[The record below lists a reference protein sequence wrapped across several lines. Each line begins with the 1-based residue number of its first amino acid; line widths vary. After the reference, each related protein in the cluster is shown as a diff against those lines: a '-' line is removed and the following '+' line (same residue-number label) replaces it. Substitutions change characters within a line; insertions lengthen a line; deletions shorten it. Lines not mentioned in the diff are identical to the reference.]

1 MHYQKLY
8 NNSCQAVTLSLS
20 KGQSRH
26 QKAKIMK
33 KTITTVLA
41 LLITGLCSAQT
52 DYSKSLSG
60 IEWVKVISKSDI
72 SVVVHDKN
80 EILIKGNSNGY
91 SSEKAKGLRLVGA
104 GGTANTNVGFNVVQE
119 GNALIVTNLRKNESA
134 RIYLPK
140 NQKVAVT
147 STWNGDISIEGF
159 SNEIEATCELNGGM
173 MLSNISGPLTAN
185 TLNGEIDV
193 IFDVISQESPT
204 SLNTTNGAIDVSL
217 SGNTAADISMSS
229 WNGDMYS
236 NFDIKSS
243 SNKDGMK
250 KVSSRKTT
258 GTINGGGVSITL
270 KSTNGNIYL
279 RKK

>member
-8 NNSCQAVTLSLS
+8 
-20 KGQSRH
+20 KY
-26 QKAKIMK
+26 QKAKIMR
-33 KTITTVLA
+33 KTITTALV

-60 IEWVKVISKSDI
+60 IEWVKIISKSNI
-72 SVVVHDKN
+72 SVMVHDKN
-80 EILIKGNSNGY
+80 EILIKGNSKAY
-91 SSEKAKGLRLVGA
+91 SSERAKGLRLVGA

-134 RIYLPK
+134 KIYLPK

-147 STWNGDISIEGF
+147 STWNGNISIEGF

-173 MLSNISGPLTAN
+173 VLNDISGPLTAN
-185 TLNGEIDV
+185 TLNGQIDV
-193 IFDVISQESPT
+193 IFDNISQDSPT
-204 SLNTTNGAIDVSL
+204 SINSTNGAIDVSL
-217 SGNTAADISMSS
+217 AGNTSADITLSS

-236 NFDIKSS
+236 NFDIKSD

-250 KVSSRKTT
+250 KMSSRKTS